1 MTEVRVRFA
10 PSPTGML
17 HIGGA
22 RTALFNWLFARHTGG
37 KFILR
42 IEDTDRVRSTQ
53 ESEDAIIHDV
63 KWMGLDWD
71 EGPEVGGDY
80 GPYKQTER
88 LALYQAAVDKLMA
101 AGYAYKCYCTKEEL
115 DAEREEA
122 SKKGIAFRYSG
133 KCRHLTAEEQEAKE
147 AAGLKPVIRFHIP
160 EDAGIIVVDDLVRGR
175 VEFDSQGLGD
185 FIIVKSD
192 GIPAYNFA
200 VVIDD
205 HAMGMTHI
213 LRAEEHLANTPR
225 QILMY
230 QALGYDLPRFAHI
243 SMILGPDRSKLSK
256 RHGATSVTQYMEDG
270 FLPEAIVN
278 YLSLLGWS
286 PEGER
291 EFYSAEEIA
300 ELFTLDRVVKNP
312 AVFDIQ
318 KLRWMNSHYIKEK
331 SLPDL
336 LQLLMP
342 YLLETDYVQPDMSD
356 EEKAKLEE
364 IVEAV
369 RDHLEVLPD
378 IKGLIGVFYNDDI
391 VVPDE
396 LKDNL
401 RAEHIPQVMAAFKE
415 KLHALSSWDAETVH
429 AMLKKLPKELNL
441 KPKFVLFPIRVALTG
456 SKAGPELFNLIPIL
470 GLERVLKRLEKSLG
484 QI

>member
-1 MTEVRVRFA
+1 MSEVRVRFA

-22 RTALFNWLFARHTGG
+22 RTALFNWLYARHTGG

-53 ESEDAIIHDV
+53 ESEEAIIHDV

-71 EGPEVGGDY
+71 EGPEMGGDF

-88 LALYQAAVDKLMA
+88 LHLYEAAVEKLLA
-101 AGYAYKCYCTKEEL
+101 TGYAYPCYCTKEEL
-115 DAEREEA
+115 EAQREEA
-122 SKKGIAFRYSG
+122 SQNGIAFKYNG
-133 KCRHLTAEEQEAKE
+133 KCRHLTEPEKAEKE
-147 AAGLKPVIRFHIP
+147 KAGIKPVIRFHIA
-160 EDAGIIVVDDLVRGR
+160 EDAGIVVVDDLVRGR

-205 HAMGMTHI
+205 HEMGMTHI

-230 QALGYDLPRFAHI
+230 QALGYDLPKFAHI

-256 RHGATSVTQYMEDG
+256 RHGATSVTQYMEEG
-270 FLPEAIVN
+270 FLPEALVN

-291 EFYSAEEIA
+291 EFYLPHEIA
-300 ELFTLDRVVKNP
+300 EQFSLERVVKNP

-331 SLPDL
+331 GLSELTDL
-336 LQLLMP
+336 VLP
-342 YLLETDYVQPDMSD
+342 YLRQGGYVSESLSAADRDHLE
-356 EEKAKLEE
+356 K
-364 IVEAV
+364 IVKAV
-369 RDHLEVLPD
+369 RDHLEVLKEIND
-378 IKGLIGVFYNDDI
+378 LVDVFYQDDI
-391 VVPDE
+391 VVAED
-396 LKDNL
+396 LKETL
-401 RAEHIPQVMAAFKE
+401 RAEQIPIVMQAFRE
-415 KLHALSSWDAETVH
+415 RLENLAEWDVETVQQ
-429 AMLKKLPKELNL
+429 MLKQLPKELTL
-441 KPKFVLFPIRVALTG
+441 KPKLVLFPIRLALTG
-456 SKAGPELFNLIPIL
+456 CKAGPELYHLIPIL
-470 GLERVLKRLEKSLG
+470 GKARVLQRMACALA